1 MRTKS
6 PVSRTRRSQTVF
18 RPGVF
23 QQGLEYVVGTISSV
37 AFASGD
43 QFVIGCWQQTPV
55 GAMSDVMWLD
65 PSGTRTLIAS
75 SEAAA
80 DYITG
85 IYEFDVVK
93 VAELQSSSCERSTT
107 VVGAGIDLHLR
118 SGRRIRFPGRRPL
131 SITRLVEAP
140 IARRLMGVEVYG
152 TTPTGAREWYQ
163 ASALSWVGAATA
175 TIGGEDLG
183 SVVDLTRPMGVGFSN
198 PPARPSIVSIRV
210 AIQR

>member
-1 MRTKS
+1 MSK
-6 PVSRTRRSQTVF
+6 
-18 RPGVF
+18 
-23 QQGLEYVVGTISSV
+23 QGLEYVVGTISSV

-65 PSGTRTLIAS
+65 ASGTRTLIAS

-85 IYEFDVVK
+85 IYEFDEVK
-93 VAELQSSSCERSTT
+93 VADLDSSCSRRSTM
-107 VVGAGIDLHLR
+107 VRGAGLALHLR
-118 SGRRIRFPGRRPL
+118 SGRRIRFPRRRPL

-140 IARRLMGVEVYG
+140 IARRLVGVEVYG

-163 ASALSWVGAATA
+163 AAALSWVGSAIG
-175 TIGGEDLG
+175 TIGGDDLG
-183 SVVDLTRPMGVGFSN
+183 SVVEVTRPMGVGFSN
-198 PPARPSIVSIRV
+198 PPVRPSIVSIRV